1 MKRLKSFFYYSKSVF
16 FLRFF
21 PSSFSFSSFT
31 IFRFFPL
38 CFQSLNPFFAS
49 FFFLSCFPLARN
61 CVTKIKNLLPVALT
75 EINSII
81 IMEICFLILGYLLY
95 NVCSNRCTYFFTL
108 ICALSESIADILS
121 RWTRRVEW
129 NNEIWCSYFQHYQ
142 QVFLRK
148 S

>member
-16 FLRFF
+16 FSPFF
-21 PSSFSFSSFT
+21 FFFFLIFFFYNFQVFSSLLPVPKS
-31 IFRFFPL
+31 FF
-38 CFQSLNPFFAS
+38 CF

-121 RWTRRVEW
+121 R
-129 NNEIWCSYFQHYQ
+129 
-142 QVFLRK
+142 
-148 S
+148 